1 MQKLA
6 LLLALGVI
14 VIVILATGIRG
25 CAVDPDGAAQ
35 TSAATAPPTRRV
47 IQPPGYKP
55 TPSPLTPGI
64 LIGDTLYLSGSTG
77 GDPATGQLVKGGFE
91 AEMRQI
97 MSNMQTVLK
106 EAGMTLAD
114 VVSVTGYL
122 ADMQADFP
130 RYNEIYR
137 EYFTTLPLPTRSTV
151 GVSELARGARIEMT
165 MTAVRSR

>member
-6 LLLALGVI
+6 LLVLGVLAGA
-14 VIVILATGIRG
+14 VLATGIHEY
-25 CAVDPDGAAQ
+25 VVEPVDGATQ
-35 TSAATAPPTRRV
+35 TSASTAPPARRV

-77 GDPATGQLVKGGFE
+77 GDPATGQLVRGGLE

-97 MSNMQTVLK
+97 MANMRTVLK

-114 VVSVTGYL
+114 VVAVTGYL
-122 ADMQADFP
+122 ADMEADFP

-151 GVSELARGARIEMT
+151 GVRALARGARIEMT
-165 MTAVRSR
+165 MTAVRSK

>member
-14 VIVILATGIRG
+14 VIVVLATGIRG

-122 ADMQADFP
+122 ADMKRQFAGHDNHLCMVDEVLGTLLHQQRQEIIAEPERGSDP
-130 RYNEIYR
+130 R
-137 EYFTTLPLPTRSTV
+137 L
-151 GVSELARGARIEMT
+151 
-165 MTAVRSR
+165 